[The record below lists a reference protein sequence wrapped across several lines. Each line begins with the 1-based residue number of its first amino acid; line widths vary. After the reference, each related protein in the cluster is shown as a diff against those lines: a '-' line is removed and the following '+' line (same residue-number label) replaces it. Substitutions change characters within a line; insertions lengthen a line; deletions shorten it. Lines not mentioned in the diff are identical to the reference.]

1 MRIAIAMFFL
11 VSAGFFVAL
20 KVRRARVEGRP
31 VKVFDDVVD
40 PLGLPFLIVP
50 QFLPLPSVAAKLIM
64 AVGAAI
70 FLTGLWRLLRAM
82 RGGGP
87 QNPRVDGPP
96 PGR

>member
-1 MRIAIAMFFL
+1 MRIAIATFFL
-11 VSAGFFVAL
+11 VSAGFIIAL

-40 PLGLPFLIVP
+40 ALGLPFLIVP
-50 QFLPLPSVAAKLIM
+50 QFLPLPSVAAKPIM

-70 FLTGLWRLLRAM
+70 ILIGLWRLVRSIRAE
-82 RGGGP
+82 GP
-87 QNPRVDGPP
+87 SKPRVDDAP